1 MAKRR
6 SVRASISNR
15 PSSGPR
21 KNKRP
26 PKAKSHTLSFNE
38 KKLIVYRRP
47 KGLTEQDFS
56 VFLRRAAQ
64 DILSRFQISTVVIGV
79 EKWSDIKILDPAE
92 IRDIGFVHI
101 DDVFL
106 LKKDVDLDQYTEQE
120 LRDIMSLYVL
130 AEDEKDLDEEE

>member
-1 MAKRR
+1 MVKRR

-15 PSSGPR
+15 PSSRPR
-21 KNKRP
+21 KHKRP
-26 PKAKSHTLSFNE
+26 PKAKSRTLGFTE

-47 KGLTEQDFS
+47 KGLTDQDFS

-64 DILSRFQISTVVIGV
+64 DILSRLQINTVVIGV
-79 EKWSDIKILDPAE
+79 EKWGDIKILDPAE

-101 DDVFL
+101 DEVFL
-106 LKKDVDLDQYTEQE
+106 LKEDVDLDQYTEEE

-130 AEDEKDLDEEE
+130 ALDERDLDEEE